1 MLTLL
6 ITMAAI
12 AGIIYIFSKNAM
24 ITEAEN
30 RYNGFMALTNKT
42 IDNVLSV
49 VEMTTTNKV
58 EEVEDHLDRPD
69 RMYSILSDMVQ
80 KNPYVVGCGLAFEPD
95 YYPEYGKWFE
105 PYALRHSFSEVK
117 TSQIGGPT
125 HDYLSAEWYLLG
137 KQNENGYWT
146 DPYLDNA
153 GGKTMLFTYSLP
165 IHDERG
171 RVVGVIGADIS
182 LDWLNSQL
190 MEIDMKNNN
199 LLAMPQSG
207 SVNNMCYSF
216 IIGRNGS
223 FIVRPYWQREVSNS
237 PTAKNSEVSDT
248 LNTQLIQ
255 LMLKGQEGHIELNLN
270 KVPSFVFYA
279 PLERANWSM
288 AIVVPNHTFYHRA
301 DIVGGVILALMTLGL
316 LVGFL
321 TCRILIRRATNP
333 LRRFAESAGEIAQG
347 RFDTPL
353 PVITTRD
360 EIGVLRD
367 SFEGM
372 QQSLARYVEDLKRTT
387 ASQASLE
394 SELKI
399 ASGIQ
404 RSMLPK
410 EYPPYPDRT
419 DIDIYG
425 QLTPAKA
432 VGGDLF
438 DFYMRDEKLF
448 LCIGD
453 VSGKG
458 VPAALVMAV
467 TRFLFRNISSALD
480 SPDGIV
486 SAINEALADS
496 NESNM
501 FVTLFVG
508 VLDLTTGHLL
518 YCNAGHSAPMLI
530 GKGIGTLRCD
540 TNIPV
545 GLQSGWK
552 FTLQEV
558 SILQQ
563 TTIFLYT
570 DGISEAEDKDHRQFD
585 TPRIRK
591 VLSQLL
597 EQKRHQPQTLIKEM
611 TDAVNTFAGDVEQYD
626 DMTMLA
632 VQYTRKPDVLY
643 QLAIT
648 LANDV
653 QQVPQLESF
662 INAVCLK
669 SGLHETMT
677 MQLNLAIEEAVVN
690 IMNYA
695 YPSGTKGDIRIEA
708 QLFSDKLR
716 FTISDSGVAFD
727 PTAKRAFDT
736 SLGTN
741 ERGIGG
747 LGIHLVRKLMDT
759 VEYERRGDLNVLVL
773 TKNLTKL

>member
-6 ITMAAI
+6 VTMAAI

-30 RYNGFMALTNKT
+30 RYHGFMALTNKT
-42 IDNVLSV
+42 MDNVLSV
-49 VEMTTTNKV
+49 VEMAASSKLV
-58 EEVEDHLDRPD
+58 EVEDDLDRPD
-69 RMYSILSDMVQ
+69 RMTAILSDMVQ
-80 KNPYVVGCGLAFEPD
+80 KNPYIVGCGLAFEPN
-95 YYPEYGKWFE
+95 YYPHRGKWFE
-105 PYALRHSFSEVK
+105 LYALRHSIGEIR
-117 TSQIGGPT
+117 TSQIGGPD
-125 HDYLSAEWYLLG
+125 HDYLPAEWYMQG
-137 KQNENGYWT
+137 KQHEEGYWT

-165 IHDERG
+165 IHDAGG
-171 RVVGVIGADIS
+171 RVVGVLGADIS

-199 LLAMPQSG
+199 LSSPSQMDRANKNL
-207 SVNNMCYSF
+207 CYSF
-216 IIGRNGS
+216 IIGQGGS
-223 FIVRPYWQREVSNS
+223 YIVRPYWQH
-237 PTAKNSEVSDT
+237 DT
-248 LNTQLIQ
+248 LSGRSTEVHDMLDARLIQ
-255 LMLKGQEGHIELNLN
+255 SMLEGYEGHVELNIN
-270 KVPSFVFYA
+270 KTPSFLFYA
-279 PLERANWSM
+279 PLERAGWSM
-288 AIVVPNHTFYHRA
+288 AIVVPHHTFYHRA
-301 DIVGGVILALMTLGL
+301 DIVGGVILALMALGL

-321 TCRILIRRATNP
+321 VCRILIRHATEP
-333 LRRFAESAGEIAQG
+333 LSRFAESAGEIAQG

-353 PVITTRD
+353 PVITTDD

-387 ASQASLE
+387 ATQASME

-399 ASGIQ
+399 ASEIQ
-404 RSMLPK
+404 RAMLPK

-425 QLTPAKA
+425 QLTPAKT
-432 VGGDLF
+432 VGGDLY

-448 LCIGD
+448 FCIGD

-458 VPAALVMAV
+458 VPSALVMAV

-486 SAINEALADS
+486 TAINEALVDG

-508 VLDLTTGHLL
+508 VLDLTTGSLL
-518 YCNAGHSAPMLI
+518 YCNAGRSAPMLI
-530 GKGIGTLRCD
+530 GKGIGFLVCD

-558 SILQQ
+558 SILKQ

-570 DGISEAEDKDHRQFD
+570 DGLSEAEDMNHRQFD

-591 VLSQLL
+591 VLSRLL
-597 EQKRHQPQTLIKEM
+597 EQKRHQPQTLIQEM
-611 TDAVNTFAGDVEQYD
+611 TDAVSAFVGDVEQYD

-632 VQYTRKPDVLY
+632 VQYTRKPDLRY

-653 QQVPQLESF
+653 QQVTQLESF

-669 SGLHETMT
+669 AGLHDTLT

-695 YPSGTKGDIRIEA
+695 YPSGTKGEIRIEA
-708 QLFSDKLR
+708 QLFSDTLR

-727 PTAKRAFDT
+727 PTAKGAVDT

-759 VEYERRGDLNVLVL
+759 VEYERHGNLNVLVL
-773 TKNLTKL
+773 TKNLTNP